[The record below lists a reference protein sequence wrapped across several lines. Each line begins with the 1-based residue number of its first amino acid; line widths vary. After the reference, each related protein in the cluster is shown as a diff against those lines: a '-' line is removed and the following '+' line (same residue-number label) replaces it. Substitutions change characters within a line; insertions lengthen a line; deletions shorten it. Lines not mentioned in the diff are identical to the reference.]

1 MSQCFPTSFH
11 REREASARTCNRE
24 CLLSFQSFLLRAAIK
39 DRPCRSNWNQPTVS
53 PQAVPCTKPI
63 SDQHIRDCHSP
74 APHPPKMYRFQK
86 QDFFFP
92 QNLTAPGLT
101 LCFPSSTIHLLQ
113 QQPFLSNCLQQ
124 QEESC
129 LTPGS
134 IMLSCI
140 CTKHPEGAHQM
151 PKRQSCVVGLQSNAS
166 PPEHLRSASFQ
177 VYYTQGMTL
186 LLHCNFHSKEFH
198 ASTTSPYEFQLIANL
213 MQIL

>member
-86 QDFFFP
+86 KRLLFP
-92 QNLTAPGLT
+92 LEP
-101 LCFPSSTIHLLQ
+101 H
-113 QQPFLSNCLQQ
+113 
-124 QEESC
+124 
-129 LTPGS
+129 
-134 IMLSCI
+134 
-140 CTKHPEGAHQM
+140 
-151 PKRQSCVVGLQSNAS
+151 
-166 PPEHLRSASFQ
+166 SFRP
-177 VYYTQGMTL
+177 YTL
-186 LLHCNFHSKEFH
+186 LSKLNHPPPSATTIPQQLSAATGGELPHSRLHYAFLHMH
-198 ASTTSPYEFQLIANL
+198 QASRGSPSDA
-213 MQIL
+213 